1 MSDTPTTNW
10 CTLNPISSNASLS
23 LSNGNLD
30 TPSTQDNK
38 ANNGT
43 IGVSLG
49 KWYWEVTVNSNSKP
63 CPYIGVT
70 SYSQENDPD
79 VSPAIGSGAR
89 SAVRLDN
96 PFVYKNY
103 TAGSYTTGGT
113 NEGTTGTIGIALN
126 FDSGEIKYYRD
137 NTLFHTDTTIPTNGT
152 TLFPYIGVTF
162 SGSSGWQS
170 TSFNFGQRAFA
181 YTPPTGHKALNTS
194 NLSAPTVKDGSEY
207 FNTVLYTG
215 NSTQLAVTGVGFSP
229 DFVWIKNRSA
239 ATFQRTQNTVSG
251 LPGFLSTN
259 SPHAENNLSTSDYFR
274 SFDSDGFTV
283 SHTNTPLTGTS
294 TDWNANGNAF
304 VSWNWLAGNGTSSNT
319 DGSITSTVS
328 ANPSAGFSIVTY
340 TGNGTSGA
348 TWGHGLGV
356 TPKMVIFKNRDDG
369 GVNANWTVYNESIGL
384 ANNLYLNTTNSVTAA
399 SIFWDTAPS
408 STVFTV
414 KNHINVNSLNY
425 KYIAYC
431 FAEVEGYSKFGS
443 YVGNGSPTD
452 GPFIATSFAPAMVV
466 IKNIT
471 TNSNWI
477 IRDSARSSYNQV
489 QPSLYPN
496 LTDSEINNFPMD
508 FLANGFKIRD
518 DNGVFNTSGNN
529 YIFMCFAENPFG
541 GSGVSPATAR

>member
-1 MSDTPTTNW
+1 LRKCIFWTADFGEYDNNGVWRPIEYTGSYGSQGYYLKFDPSATNGIGHDHSGNGNNWTANNFDTTNSTASTYDVMSDTPTTNW

-170 TSFNFGQRAFA
+170 TSFNFGQRDFA
-181 YTPPTGHKALNTS
+181 YTPPTGFKALNTS
-194 NLSAPTVKDGSEY
+194 NLSAPTLRMGRSISIRCFIRV
-207 FNTVLYTG
+207 
-215 NSTQLAVTGVGFSP
+215 TQL
-229 DFVWIKNRSA
+229 N
-239 ATFQRTQNTVSG
+239 
-251 LPGFLSTN
+251 
-259 SPHAENNLSTSDYFR
+259 
-274 SFDSDGFTV
+274 
-283 SHTNTPLTGTS
+283 
-294 TDWNANGNAF
+294 
-304 VSWNWLAGNGTSSNT
+304 
-319 DGSITSTVS
+319 
-328 ANPSAGFSIVTY
+328 
-340 TGNGTSGA
+340 
-348 TWGHGLGV
+348 
-356 TPKMVIFKNRDDG
+356 
-369 GVNANWTVYNESIGL
+369 
-384 ANNLYLNTTNSVTAA
+384 
-399 SIFWDTAPS
+399 
-408 STVFTV
+408 
-414 KNHINVNSLNY
+414 
-425 KYIAYC
+425 
-431 FAEVEGYSKFGS
+431 
-443 YVGNGSPTD
+443 
-452 GPFIATSFAPAMVV
+452 
-466 IKNIT
+466 
-471 TNSNWI
+471 
-477 IRDSARSSYNQV
+477 
-489 QPSLYPN
+489 
-496 LTDSEINNFPMD
+496 
-508 FLANGFKIRD
+508 
-518 DNGVFNTSGNN
+518 
-529 YIFMCFAENPFG
+529 
-541 GSGVSPATAR
+541 